1 MEEILSIPASVNFD
15 ESIANYE
22 IHSHQPY
29 ASSSFNNSDEIRI
42 IVQNQDLSILPSNSV
57 LHIFGRLTNADGTD
71 ATQNIHFTNNAIAY
85 LFDEIRYELNG
96 IEIDRC
102 KYVGHTTTMKS
113 LVSLTPPQLNR
124 AENAGVLNVE
134 LNTRMALQD
143 GYFDISI
150 PLGMIFGFAEDY
162 KKIVMN
168 AKHELILIRA
178 RSDLNSIIQMGE
190 GADEQFKVQI
200 NKVEWLVPYVLPSDN
215 NKIKLLKFIEKDPL
229 ISMSFRSWEMF
240 EYPLIPSSTR
250 VMWQIK
256 SSTQLEKPR
265 YVIVGFQTGR
275 KDKRKKSASYFDH
288 CDITNMEFIVDVQGF
303 KKPCNDFI
311 FKELA
316 ILPLEADAQPR
327 VYLFEPPCAWN
338 SLPERYKSE
347 NLWLTN
353 NYHGIHWMSGDV
365 SYDELRTIIQ
375 ETLRGAK
382 TIYTK
387 GVEKKQCAD
396 AASAD
401 AASVDAASADAASA
415 GAAADVGNLGQK

>member
-124 AENAGVLNVE
+124 AENAGILNME
-134 LNTRMALQD
+134 LNTRMSLQD
-143 GYFDISI
+143 GYFDVSV

-178 RSDLNSIIQMGE
+178 RSDLNSIIQTGE

-288 CDITNMEFIVDVQGF
+288 CDITNVKLFLNSQSYPYGNLNLNFNQNQYSILYDMYANFQSSYYGRDSEPILKLDTFKSLAPLIVIDCSKQNEFLKQTSVDVRLEFEARNNIPAETTAYCLIIHDRIVQYKPISGIV
-303 KKPCNDFI
+303 KK
-311 FKELA
+311 
-316 ILPLEADAQPR
+316 
-327 VYLFEPPCAWN
+327 
-338 SLPERYKSE
+338 
-347 NLWLTN
+347 
-353 NYHGIHWMSGDV
+353 M
-365 SYDELRTIIQ
+365 
-375 ETLRGAK
+375 
-382 TIYTK
+382 
-387 GVEKKQCAD
+387 
-396 AASAD
+396 
-401 AASVDAASADAASA
+401 
-415 GAAADVGNLGQK
+415 

>member
-96 IEIDRC
+96 IKIDRC

-113 LVSLTPPQLNR
+113 LVSLTPPQPNR

-134 LNTRMALQD
+134 WNTRMSLQD
-143 GYFDISI
+143 GYFDVSI

-162 KKIVMN
+162 KKIDMN

-178 RSDLNSIIQMGE
+178 RSDLNSIIQMGQ
-190 GADEQFKVQI
+190 GADEEFKVQI

-288 CDITNMEFIVDVQGF
+288 CDITNFLKQTSVDVRLEFEARNNIPAETIAYCLIIHDRIVQYIPISGIVKKLMEIIVDVQGF

-311 FKELA
+311 FKELD
-316 ILPLEADAQPR
+316 ILPLEADAQAR
-327 VYLFEPPCAWN
+327 VYLFEPPCVWN
-338 SLPERYKSE
+338 SLPARYKSE
-347 NLWLTN
+347 NL
-353 NYHGIHWMSGDV
+353 
-365 SYDELRTIIQ
+365 
-375 ETLRGAK
+375 
-382 TIYTK
+382 
-387 GVEKKQCAD
+387 
-396 AASAD
+396 
-401 AASVDAASADAASA
+401 
-415 GAAADVGNLGQK
+415 